1 VQPFK
6 RYRLKGFFIC
16 EWKNNQLLHGRRK
29 RMKPKAIY
37 LLMGIIILLIGTSPV
52 LADSEKEE
60 SVPIMDET
68 LVTATRTETPV
79 RELGV
84 STTVVTEEEIK
95 ERQAVDALDV
105 LRTVPGFNI
114 LHSGGRGGVT
124 ALYPRGGEDNFTKV
138 LIDGVSV
145 NLGGGGFDFGSLLTE
160 NFERVE
166 IVRGPQS
173 ALYGSDAI
181 GGVINFI
188 TKPGEGK
195 PSLRASTSNGT
206 YLKGDKNYVG
216 EQSIGFTG
224 GNESI
229 GASLA
234 YARVDDNG
242 YLDVNQDYW
251 NNTLSGRVDVY
262 PLNNL
267 DVTFTGRYENS
278 KLKFPTENAGDRYSP
293 LDPNQDLK
301 NDDWVGGINVQYQ
314 MLSWL
319 EHAVL
324 FGYHKNEQ
332 DYNDPE
338 DPATDAFFGAFFS
351 ETDETRYSIDYHFNI
366 RYPSTQTIRSTFTA
380 GFEYQDEDYDQLTRS
395 IFLGAETKDS
405 LSKGRDNRGW
415 YAQEQLSF
423 FNRLHLT
430 AGARYE
436 DNSEFGNEFVP
447 RGSVAYEL
455 TKTGTTFR
463 GAAGKGFKTP
473 TFTENFA
480 QGFATGNPDLDPEK
494 SYSWEVGADQALW
507 KNKLVLGATYF
518 YQKFDDLIT
527 YISGVD
533 PNYENIQE
541 AKSQGIELMALCKP
555 GYGFTLGGNYT
566 YLDTEVTDD
575 GGVGGASSPFEEGKQ
590 LLRRPKNTASGYIN
604 WAWKGFQ
611 IRFDGLYVGERD
623 DLDFRNIFSPNRV
636 TLDDYFVVDLATSY
650 TFNLNNRFIKD
661 FKIFGKV
668 QNLFDEHYEEAFGF
682 SPPDPSFRV
691 GLAFKM

>member
-1 VQPFK
+1 
-6 RYRLKGFFIC
+6 
-16 EWKNNQLLHGRRK
+16 
-29 RMKPKAIY
+29 MKQYVWSI
-37 LLMGIIILLIGTSPV
+37 LIGLLLWVIAANPA
-52 LADSEKEE
+52 LADSEKED
-60 SVPIMDET
+60 SIPIMDET

-84 STTVVTEEEIK
+84 STTLVTEKEIE
-95 ERQAVDALDV
+95 ERQAVDVIDV
-105 LRTVPGFNI
+105 LKDVSAFNLVRT
-114 LHSGGRGGVT
+114 GGRGT
-124 ALYPRGGEDNFTKV
+124 TTSLYIRGGEDNFTKV

-145 NLGGGGFDFGSLLTE
+145 NLGGGAYDFGSLLTE
-160 NFERVE
+160 NFERIE

-181 GGVINFI
+181 SGVINFI

-195 PSLRASTSNGT
+195 PSLRASSSNGT
-206 YLKGDKNYVG
+206 YLKGDKNYIG
-216 EQSIGFTG
+216 KQSVGFTG
-224 GNESI
+224 GNEWI

-251 NNTLSGRVDVY
+251 NNTFSSRVDVY
-262 PLNNL
+262 PMDNFDL
-267 DVTFTGRYENS
+267 TFTGRYEDV
-278 KLKFPTENAGDRYSP
+278 KDKFPTGDAGDRYSP
-293 LDPNQDLK
+293 LDPNQNLK
-301 NDDWVGGINVQYQ
+301 TDDWVSGVNAQYR
-314 MLSWL
+314 MLPWL

-324 FGYHKNEQ
+324 LGYHYNKQ

-338 DPATDAFFGAFFS
+338 DPSADAFGAFFS
-351 ETDETRYSIDYHFNI
+351 ETKDSRYSVDYHFNI
-366 RYPSTQTIRSTFTA
+366 RYPSTETMRSTFTA
-380 GFEYQDEDYDQLTRS
+380 GFEYLDEDYDQQTRS
-395 IFLGAETKDS
+395 IFLGVESKDDLTKD
-405 LSKGRDNRGW
+405 RDNWG
-415 YAQEQLSF
+415 YYVQEQLSF
-423 FNRLHLT
+423 FNHLHFT

-436 DNSEFGNEFVP
+436 DNSEFGTEFVP

-455 TKTGTTFR
+455 TQTDTTFR

-473 TFTENFA
+473 TFTEQFA

-494 SYSWEVGADQALW
+494 SYSWEVGVDQVLW

-527 YISGVD
+527 YINRPD
-533 PNYENIQE
+533 PDPDFENIQE
-541 AKSQGIELMALCKP
+541 AKSQGVELTALCKP

-566 YLDTEVTDD
+566 YLDTEVEDD
-575 GGVGGASSPFEEGKQ
+575 GGAGGASSPFEEGKQ

-623 DLDFRNIFSPNRV
+623 DLDFRTFPAERV
-636 TLDDYFVVDLATSY
+636 TLDDYFIVDLATSY
-650 TFNLNNRFIKD
+650 TFQLNNEYIKD

-682 SPPDPSFRV
+682 SPPDPSFQI

>member
-1 VQPFK
+1 
-6 RYRLKGFFIC
+6 
-16 EWKNNQLLHGRRK
+16 
-29 RMKPKAIY
+29 MKQHVWSI
-37 LLMGIIILLIGTSPV
+37 LIGFLLWVIVANPA
-52 LADSEKEE
+52 LADSEKED
-60 SVPIMDET
+60 SIPIMDET

-84 STTVVTEEEIK
+84 SATVVTEKEIE
-95 ERQAVDALDV
+95 ERQAVDVIDV
-105 LRTVPGFNI
+105 LKDVSGFN
-114 LHSGGRGGVT
+114 LVRTGGRGT
-124 ALYPRGGEDNFTKV
+124 TTSLYIRGGEDNFTKV

-145 NLGGGGFDFGSLLTE
+145 NLGGGAYDFGSLLTE
-160 NFERVE
+160 NFERIE

-181 GGVINFI
+181 SGVINFI

-195 PSLRASTSNGT
+195 PSLRASSSNGT
-206 YLKGDKNYVG
+206 YLKGDKNYIG
-216 EQSIGFTG
+216 EQSVGFTG
-224 GNESI
+224 GNEWI

-242 YLDVNQDYW
+242 YLEVNQDYW
-251 NNTLSGRVDVY
+251 NNTFSGRVDVT
-262 PLNNL
+262 PMDNFDL
-267 DVTFTGRYENS
+267 TFTGRYEDA
-278 KLKFPTENAGDRYSP
+278 KDKFPTGDAGDKYSP

-301 NDDWVGGINVQYQ
+301 TDDWVSGVNAQYR
-314 MLSWL
+314 MLPWL

-324 FGYHKNEQ
+324 LGYHYNKQ

-338 DPATDAFFGAFFS
+338 DPTADPFGAFFS
-351 ETDETRYSIDYHFNI
+351 ETKDTRYSVDYHFNI
-366 RYPSTQTIRSTFTA
+366 RYPSTETMRSTFTA
-380 GFEYQDEDYDQLTRS
+380 GFEYLDEDYDQQTRS
-395 IFLGAETKDS
+395 IFLGVETKDD
-405 LSKGRDNRGW
+405 LNKDRDNWG
-415 YAQEQLSF
+415 YYVQEQLSF
-423 FNRLHLT
+423 FNHLHFT

-436 DNSEFGNEFVP
+436 DNSEFGTEFVP

-455 TKTGTTFR
+455 TQTDTTFR

-473 TFTENFA
+473 TFTEQFA

-494 SYSWEVGADQALW
+494 SYSWEVGVDQVLW

-527 YISGVD
+527 YINRPAPAPD
-533 PNYENIQE
+533 FENIQE
-541 AKSQGIELMALCKP
+541 AKSQGVELTALCKP
-555 GYGFTLGGNYT
+555 GYGFTLGANYT
-566 YLDTEVTDD
+566 YLDTEVEDD
-575 GGVGGASSPFEEGKQ
+575 GGAGGASSPFEEGKQ

-623 DLDFRNIFSPNRV
+623 DLDFRTFPADRV
-636 TLDDYFVVDLATSY
+636 TLDDYFIVDLATSY
-650 TFNLNNRFIKD
+650 TFQLNNEYIKD

-668 QNLFDEHYEEAFGF
+668 LNLFDEHYEEAFGF

-691 GLAFKM
+691 GLAFKL

>member
-1 VQPFK
+1 
-6 RYRLKGFFIC
+6 
-16 EWKNNQLLHGRRK
+16 
-29 RMKPKAIY
+29 MKKHVWRI
-37 LLMGIIILLIGTSPV
+37 LIGFLFWV
-52 LADSEKEE
+52 IVANLALADSEEE
-60 SVPIMDET
+60 DSVPIMDET

-84 STTVVTEEEIK
+84 SATVVTEKEIE
-95 ERQAVDALDV
+95 ERQAVDVLDV
-105 LRTVPGFNI
+105 LKDVSGFN
-114 LHSGGRGGVT
+114 LVRTGGRGT
-124 ALYPRGGEDNFTKV
+124 TTSLYIRGGEDNFTKV

-145 NLGGGGFDFGSLLTE
+145 NLGGGAYDFGSLLTE
-160 NFERVE
+160 NFERIE

-181 GGVINFI
+181 SGVINFI

-206 YLKGDKNYVG
+206 YLKGDKNYIG
-216 EQSIGFTG
+216 EQSVGFTG
-224 GNESI
+224 GNEWI

-251 NNTLSGRVDVY
+251 NNTFSGRVDVY
-262 PLNNL
+262 PLDNL
-267 DVTFTGRYENS
+267 DLTFTGRYEDA
-278 KLKFPTENAGDRYSP
+278 KDKFPTEDAGDRYSP

-301 NDDWVGGINVQYQ
+301 TDDWVGGINAQYQ
-314 MLSWL
+314 MLPWL

-324 FGYHKNEQ
+324 LGYHYNKQ

-338 DPATDAFFGAFFS
+338 DPPADAFGAFFS
-351 ETDETRYSIDYHFNI
+351 KTKDTRYSVDYHFNI
-366 RYPSTQTIRSTFTA
+366 RYPSTETMRSTFTA
-380 GFEYQDEDYDQLTRS
+380 GFEYLDEDYDQQTRS
-395 IFLGAETKDS
+395 IFLGFESKDDLDKS
-405 LSKGRDNRGW
+405 RDNRG
-415 YAQEQLSF
+415 YYVQEQLSF

-436 DNSEFGNEFVP
+436 DNSEFGTEFVP

-455 TKTGTTFR
+455 TQTGTVFR

-473 TFTENFA
+473 TFTEQYA

-494 SYSWEVGADQALW
+494 SYSWEVGVDQVLW
-507 KNKLVLGATYF
+507 NKKLVLGATYF

-527 YISGVD
+527 YINQPD
-533 PNYENIQE
+533 PDPDFENIQE
-541 AKSQGIELMALCKP
+541 AKSQGVELVALCKP

-566 YLDTEVTDD
+566 YLNTEVTDD
-575 GGVGGASSPFEEGKQ
+575 GGVGGPSSPFEEGKD
-590 LLRRPKNTASGYIN
+590 LLRRPKHTASGYVN
-604 WAWKGFQ
+604 WASKGFQ

-623 DLDFRNIFSPNRV
+623 DLDFRIFPANRV
-636 TLDDYFVVDLATSY
+636 TLDDYFIVDLATSY
-650 TFNLNNRFIKD
+650 TFKLNNQFIKD

-682 SPPDPSFRV
+682 SPPDPSFRI